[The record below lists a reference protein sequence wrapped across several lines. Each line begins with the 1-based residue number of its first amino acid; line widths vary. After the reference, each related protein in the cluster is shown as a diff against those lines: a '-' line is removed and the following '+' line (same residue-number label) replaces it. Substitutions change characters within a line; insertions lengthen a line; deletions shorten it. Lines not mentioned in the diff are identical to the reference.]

1 MLFPTLWGWVQ
12 LKLHV
17 RPESWEVHLHYTS
30 LGVRLLGKVVWSYVQ
45 GGGGFEKSETEKK
58 EYSGGGIGWVI
69 VQKFMI
75 RRILSLRKLKNFLC
89 SWFLLSDF
97 IRKGYKDCERVYT
110 VLPGAKDLT
119 DVCQDWHRLM
129 VGRDFSLQPKEVPP
143 SLKEI
148 IAEFSPHKGCTVS
161 IQVVVPVT
169 LKLTGMFD
177 SCLFGTV
184 SPSKWRETG
193 VGDLSGSLCE
203 LIW

>member
-1 MLFPTLWGWVQ
+1 
-12 LKLHV
+12 
-17 RPESWEVHLHYTS
+17 
-30 LGVRLLGKVVWSYVQ
+30 
-45 GGGGFEKSETEKK
+45 
-58 EYSGGGIGWVI
+58 
-69 VQKFMI
+69 MI
-75 RRILSLRKLKNFLC
+75 LIF
-89 SWFLLSDF
+89 LSDF

-184 SPSKWRETG
+184 SPSKWGETG